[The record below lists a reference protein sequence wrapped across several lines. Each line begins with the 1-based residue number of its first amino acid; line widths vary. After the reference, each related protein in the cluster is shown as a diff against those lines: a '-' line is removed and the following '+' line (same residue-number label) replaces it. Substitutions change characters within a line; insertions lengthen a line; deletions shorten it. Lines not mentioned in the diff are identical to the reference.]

1 MERSV
6 EQGES
11 DMKTIIKGETKY
23 EPTELELKNRR
34 LARQA
39 AAEGF
44 VLLKNDGVL
53 PLKDK
58 KLPFTARE

>member
-1 MERSV
+1 
-6 EQGES
+6 
-11 DMKTIIKGETKY
+11 MKTIIKGETKY